1 MEPITERCAG
11 VDVGQ
16 ATVVACILL
25 GEGHKKPRKEV
36 RTFRTLTKELL
47 EMRDWFLSEGVTHV
61 GMESTGI
68 YWKPVYAI
76 LEADFEII
84 VGNARHMKNVPGRK
98 TDVKDAEWIA
108 DLVRHGLVAKSFV
121 PPPPIRILRDLL
133 RYRRKLVESRT
144 SERNRLLKLLETAN
158 IKLSSVAS
166 DVFGV
171 SGMLMLRALLE
182 GTSTPQEIA
191 RLAKGRLREKAPDLE
206 LALDGR
212 MDFDHRFLLGLQL
225 QRLGQVDSDLARI
238 DARIGERLK
247 PYQEQLT
254 RLRQIPGVEHIL
266 AATLIA
272 ELGVDMSV
280 FHSAKHLA
288 AWAGVCPGNNESA
301 GTKKNSPARKGN
313 IHLKTALYDAAKA
326 ASNKKGSYLKDK
338 FHRLKARRG
347 YNRAAIAVGHKIL
360 TAAYHMLSKGVDYK
374 ELGEAYLDQ
383 LDKTQVAGNLV
394 RRLQRLGYEVTISEA
409 SRVA

>member
-1 MEPITERCAG
+1 LSTQEASMEPITERCAG

-25 GEGHKKPRKEV
+25 GEGHRKPGKEV

-68 YWKPVYAI
+68 DCKPLYAI
-76 LEADFEII
+76 LEGDFEII
-84 VGNARHMKNVPGRK
+84 VGNAQHMKNVPGRK

-108 DLVRHGLVAKSFV
+108 ELVRHGLGGESFL
-121 PPPPIRILRDLL
+121 PPPPIPILRDLL

-191 RLAKGRLREKAPDLE
+191 HLAKGRLREKAPDLE

-212 MDFDHRFLLGLQL
+212 MDFDHRFLLGLNLQL
-225 QRLGQVDSDLARI
+225 HEHVDSDLAKI
-238 DARIGERLK
+238 DARIEERLE
-247 PYQEQLT
+247 PYREQHT

-272 ELGVDMSV
+272 EID
-280 FHSAKHLA
+280 
-288 AWAGVCPGNNESA
+288 
-301 GTKKNSPARKGN
+301 
-313 IHLKTALYDAAKA
+313 
-326 ASNKKGSYLKDK
+326 
-338 FHRLKARRG
+338 
-347 YNRAAIAVGHKIL
+347 
-360 TAAYHMLSKGVDYK
+360 
-374 ELGEAYLDQ
+374 
-383 LDKTQVAGNLV
+383 
-394 RRLQRLGYEVTISEA
+394 
-409 SRVA
+409 